1 MSDYPSNGKGGASC
15 LLEHDKPDGQ
25 LRLFAA
31 ERAPFPERQYQRLVG
46 GGAPFQEFKGSLG
59 GKKKTPEKE
68 YWFPFHCPEDWNG
81 VLIVA
86 YHPSFHEMRR
96 MEKHPGEFVGVLTGE
111 AYTLLTA
118 HILQK
123 IGLSWSRC
131 GHANLVPWYIPP
143 KTRVAAGEERYGFQF
158 IERLI
163 RDQKPQL
170 VLSFGAN
177 IVPHLAK
184 HLENATVTELQGQA
198 HTART
203 IIRRT

>member
-1 MSDYPSNGKGGASC
+1 MSDYPSNGEGGASC

-31 ERAPFPERQYQRLVG
+31 ERAPFPERQYQRLMG

-59 GKKKTPEKE
+59 GKKKAPEKE

-86 YHPSFHEMRR
+86 YHPSFPEMRR

-131 GHANLVPWYIPP
+131 GHANLVPWYILPRRASPP
-143 KTRVAAGEERYGFQF
+143 GKNG
-158 IERLI
+158 
-163 RDQKPQL
+163 
-170 VLSFGAN
+170 
-177 IVPHLAK
+177 
-184 HLENATVTELQGQA
+184 TVFNSSND
-198 HTART
+198 
-203 IIRRT
+203 